1 MAKAKCEA
9 KIWTKWHWSN
19 APSQAEVSVVLSNA
33 GKSYPLEHIRKM
45 CAKTEGANG
54 DFRSSFGKHGQ
65 EMAIKIPRES
75 IKAETLAVIDS
86 C

>member
-1 MAKAKCEA
+1 MLNNGLGKVTLEQCTLRGSKF
-9 KIWTKWHWSN
+9 
-19 APSQAEVSVVLSNA
+19 LSFCQMQE
-33 GKSYPLEHIRKM
+33 KSYSMEDIRKI

-65 EMAIKIPRES
+65 VMAIKIPRES

>member
-1 MAKAKCEA
+1 MKQRSGQSDTGAMHLAR
-9 KIWTKWHWSN
+9 
-19 APSQAEVSVVLSNA
+19 QQVSVILSNA
-33 GKSYPLEHIRKM
+33 GKSYSLEHIRKI

-65 EMAIKIPRES
+65 EMAIKIPRER
-75 IKAETLAVIDS
+75 IEAETLAVIDS

>member
-1 MAKAKCEA
+1 MHLAR
-9 KIWTKWHWSN
+9 
-19 APSQAEVSVVLSNA
+19 QQVSVILSNA
-33 GKSYPLEHIRKM
+33 GKSYSMEDIRRI

-65 EMAIKIPRES
+65 VMAIKIPRES
-75 IKAETLAVIDS
+75 VKAETLAVIDS